1 MKKIACYLIVLVS
14 MRCSKASFSINQ
26 FLMSSQIDSSKDKS
40 IRENSSR
47 CDSFVDRLEQK
58 LKGRREQN
66 LFRKRHTL
74 ASRQG
79 STVKIDNHEL
89 INFCSND
96 YLGLANHPEVVSAF
110 KKTADQYGVG
120 SGASSLVCGRC
131 DLHQRL
137 EEKLAEKT
145 GREAALLFPSGYMAN
160 LAVATTFAGRADG
173 VFLDRLA
180 HASLIDA
187 ARLSNA
193 RLQRYQHVDPG
204 SLDLVLKKSTSNEKL
219 VLTDA
224 VFSMDGDKAPLKEL
238 ISVCN
243 VNHAV
248 LVVDDA
254 HGFGVLGKTGG
265 GLLEEKEISVGDV
278 PIFIATFGKA
288 LGTAGAFIAA
298 DKTIIETLIQFAR
311 TYIYTTAQPPALV
324 GATLASLE
332 VLESEL
338 WRREKLGVLVK
349 RFCSGASALGLNL
362 LSSETA
368 IQPLMIGGSEN
379 ASRISH
385 DLFDEGFLITAIRP
399 PTVPEGSARLRI
411 TLSAT
416 HTEEQVDRLLETL
429 GSLL

>member
-1 MKKIACYLIVLVS
+1 
-14 MRCSKASFSINQ
+14 
-26 FLMSSQIDSSKDKS
+26 MSPQIDSSKKD
-40 IRENSSR
+40 NSEKNNSGKDGFR
-47 CDSFVDRLEQK
+47 NSLEKK
-58 LKGRREQN
+58 LKDRKEQN
-66 LFRKRHTL
+66 LFRKQHTL

-79 STVKIDNHEL
+79 STVKIDNREL

-96 YLGLANHPEVVSAF
+96 YLGLANHPKVVSAF

-120 SGASSLVCGRC
+120 SGASSLVCGRF

-137 EEKLAEKT
+137 EERLAEKT
-145 GREAALLFPSGYMAN
+145 GRESALLFPSGYMAN

-193 RLQRYQHVDPG
+193 RLHRYQHADPG
-204 SLDLVLKKSTSNEKL
+204 SLDLALKKSSSNEKL

-243 VNHAV
+243 INHAV

-265 GLLEEKEISVGDV
+265 GLLEENEIQAGDV
-278 PIFIATFGKA
+278 PLLVATFGKA

-332 VLESEL
+332 VLESES
-338 WRREKLGVLVK
+338 WRRENLGALVT

-368 IQPLMIGGSEN
+368 IQPLMIGESEN

-385 DLFDEGFLITAIRP
+385 DLFDDGFLISAIRP

-411 TLSAT
+411 TLTAA

-429 GSLL
+429 GRLL